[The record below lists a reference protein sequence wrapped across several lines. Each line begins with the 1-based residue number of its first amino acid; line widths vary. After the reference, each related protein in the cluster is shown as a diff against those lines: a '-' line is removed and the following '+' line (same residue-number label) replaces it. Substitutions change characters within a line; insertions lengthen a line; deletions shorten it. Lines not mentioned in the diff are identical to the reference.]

1 MLALTLASLD
11 LGLQHLDIR
20 FMTKGTNNYFSIF
33 EKFHKAWKKG
43 KSPPSLKDY
52 SFEEDTELCV
62 VTTLEECLK
71 EKKFGRE
78 RTKISFY

>member
-1 MLALTLASLD
+1 
-11 LGLQHLDIR
+11 
-20 FMTKGTNNYFSIF
+20 MTKGTKNYFSIF